1 MLADNS
7 RYLLAAAQQ
16 RHDNAHQRAQEAIR
30 VAAARGE
37 AITATA
43 LANRAGVS
51 RAFLYANPDL
61 IEAIRELRGTGQGL
75 AAVSRRHGAT
85 DASLQRRLE
94 ALAQRNKDLR
104 TENQDLRRRLEVVY
118 GQLRSLESGARQQ
131 ESCRPVVAGDVE
143 P

>member
-16 RHDNAHQRAQEAIR
+16 RHDDAHQRAQEAIR
-30 VAAARGE
+30 AAAARGE

-61 IEAIRELRGTGQGL
+61 IEAIRELRSVNPGQ
-75 AAVSRRHGAT
+75 RPQAT
-85 DASLQRRLE
+85 PGRQIASEASLQRRLE
-94 ALAQRNKDLR
+94 ALTQRKKELR
-104 TENQDLRRRLEVVY
+104 SENQDLRQRLEIVH
-118 GQLRSLESGARQQ
+118 GQLRAQDQGAR
-131 ESCRPVVAGDVE
+131 
-143 P
+143 